1 MGRWIAAIVRDGA
14 ESALAHELSS
24 EHSLEAYCPMHRRWR
39 KLPKHI
45 ARKTGKSRELVQ
57 DALLLGYIFV
67 RVDGESDLATLH
79 GVKDVFGHVCT
90 SSGPCFAREQDIH
103 DLMAAEA
110 SGVHDVKLR
119 AKHVRPRKSLEAM
132 QQVLQAID
140 LTDVLGRTIRLTKGP
155 FSGLSGEVTEVLGQA
170 VRVQTERLPLT
181 VSAGSFE
188 LA

>member
-1 MGRWIAAIVRDGA
+1 M
-14 ESALAHELSS
+14 
-24 EHSLEAYCPMHRRWR
+24 YRRWR
-39 KLPKHI
+39 KLPKHV

-67 RVDGESDLATLH
+67 RVDGERDLATLH
-79 GVKDVFGHVCT
+79 GVKDVFGHIRT

-110 SGVHDVKLR
+110 SGVHDAKLR

-132 QQVLQAID
+132 QQVLATMD
-140 LTDVLGRTIRLTKGP
+140 LSDVLGRNVRLTKGP
-155 FSGLSGEVTEVLGQA
+155 FSEISGEVTEIVGQA
-170 VRVQTERLPLT
+170 VRVQTERLSLI

>member
-1 MGRWIAAIVRDGA
+1 M
-14 ESALAHELSS
+14 
-24 EHSLEAYCPMHRRWR
+24 YRRWR
-39 KLPKHI
+39 KLPKHV

-79 GVKDVFGHVCT
+79 GFKDVFGHVRT
-90 SSGPCFAREQDIH
+90 SSGPCFAREKDIN
-103 DLMAAEA
+103 DLMEAEA
-110 SGVHDVKLR
+110 SGVHDAKLR

-132 QQVLQAID
+132 QQVLATMD
-140 LTDVLGRTIRLTKGP
+140 LSDVLGRKVRLTKGP
-155 FSGLSGEVTEVLGQA
+155 FSGLSGEVTEIVGQA
-170 VRVQTERLPLT
+170 VRVQTERLPLI

>member
-1 MGRWIAAIVRDGA
+1 
-14 ESALAHELSS
+14 
-24 EHSLEAYCPMHRRWR
+24 MHRRWR
-39 KLPKHI
+39 KLPKHV

-67 RVDGESDLATLH
+67 RVDDESDLAILH
-79 GVKDVFGHVCT
+79 GVKDVFGHVRT

-103 DLMAAEA
+103 DLMVAEA
-110 SGVHDVKLR
+110 SGVHDAKLR
-119 AKHVRPRKSLEAM
+119 AKHVKPRQSLEAM
-132 QQVLQAID
+132 QKVLAKMD
-140 LTDVLGRTIRLTKGP
+140 LSDVLGRTIRLTKGP
-155 FSGLSGEVTEVLGQA
+155 FSGLSGKVTEIVGQA